1 MGLLPVLTR
10 GLLLTLSVIPSLVS
24 PTFVYAVL
32 CNTAQKS
39 RETLD
44 ELSQAGDQGH
54 PYQGHI
60 LLCECTLDTRW

>member
-54 PYQGHI
+54 P
-60 LLCECTLDTRW
+60 